1 MDYPEKTFQVLDTLD
16 TQEILTQRQL
26 ADHAGISL
34 GQVNYILKSL
44 LERGLVKIGNFR
56 KNPHKISYMY
66 LLTPKGTEAKSKL
79 AVKFTVCKLNEYS
92 DLRNRLAERLVGIE
106 KKSHVRII
114 FVGPKVVL
122 NCLESIIDEM
132 DLGLDFVDHLE
143 NWEDLS
149 NVDPNSFDVAL
160 WFDDNS
166 ESIKKVANALELPQ
180 DKLIHL
186 W

>member
-56 KNPHKISYMY
+56 KNTHKIGYMY
-66 LLTPKGTEAKSKL
+66 LLTPKGIEAKSRL
-79 AVKFTVCKLNEYS
+79 AVRFILSKLNEYN
-92 DLRNRLAERLVGIE
+92 DLRSRLAERLSNISE
-106 KKSHVRII
+106 KGPVRILS
-114 FVGPKVVL
+114 VGPQVVL
-122 NCLESIIDEM
+122 NFVESIIREKN
-132 DLGLDFVDHLE
+132 LQLKLVDHLE
-143 NWEDLS
+143 NWKNLS
-149 NVDPNSFDVAL
+149 TMDPKSFDVAL
-160 WFDDNS
+160 LFDDNS
-166 ESIKKVANALELPQ
+166 ESIKKIANALELPRN
-180 DKLIHL
+180 KLIPL

>member
-56 KNPHKISYMY
+56 KTTHKIGYMY
-66 LLTPKGTEAKSKL
+66 LLTPKGIEAKSKL
-79 AVKFTVCKLNEYS
+79 AVRFILSKLYEYN
-92 DLRNRLAERLVGIE
+92 DLRSRLAERLCNISE
-106 KKSHVRII
+106 KGHVHILP
-114 FVGPKVVL
+114 VGPQVVL
-122 NCLESIIDEM
+122 NFVESIIREKN
-132 DLGLDFVDHLE
+132 LQLKLVDHLE
-143 NWEDLS
+143 NWKNLS
-149 NVDPNSFDVAL
+149 TVDPESFDVAL
-160 WFDDNS
+160 LFDDNS
-166 ESIKKVANALELPQ
+166 ESIKKIANALELPRN
-180 DKLIHL
+180 KLIPL